1 MYHTSVGHIIL
12 LWWRSYILCL
22 HFFGELYLDLLSPSI
37 TKMVMLCM
45 YVWCSQRGSIGVGSD
60 RYLHPVRQ
68 HERQHQIPHWAD
80 HTSSAAV
87 SISVVA
93 MLCTLCVGFC
103 WYFSICDS
111 AHSDDATIFVL
122 VIGSQQSLLCQLL
135 QLPVFLLIGVV
146 MVMKG
151 AHNEAHL

>member
-1 MYHTSVGHIIL
+1 MYHTSVGHII

-45 YVWCSQRGSIGVGSD
+45 YVRCSQRDSIGVESD

-68 HERQHQIPHWAD
+68 HQRQRQIPHWAD

-93 MLCTLCVGFC
+93 VVYTLH
-103 WYFSICDS
+103 WI
-111 AHSDDATIFVL
+111 
-122 VIGSQQSLLCQLL
+122 
-135 QLPVFLLIGVV
+135 LPVLFHLWFCSQWWCHNFCACHWVPAILVV
-146 MVMKG
+146 SIAVTTCVIVYWG
-151 AHNEAHL
+151 SHGDERCS